1 MSNTITIEL
10 CAEDRARLDRLTAAL
25 ERKACDKCVEQALAA
40 MATSKQATEPDPVT
54 QQLAATLAKATEAAQ
69 PVQDAAEAAEDKT
82 LATTPQEEETTTAEP
97 QPAEAAPDAPPVK
110 LEDIRK
116 KVIELAASGNTA
128 KASAVMQGY
137 GVTKVSD
144 LPADKYAEVLDKL
157 NALEG

>member
-1 MSNTITIEL
+1 MSNTITLEL
-10 CAEDRARLDRLTAAL
+10 CAEDRARLDRLAAAL

-40 MATSKQATEPDPVT
+40 MAASKQAPEPDPVT
-54 QQLAATLAKATEAAQ
+54 QQLADTLARATEAAQ
-69 PVQDAAEAAEDKT
+69 PVQDAAGAAEDEALT
-82 LATTPQEEETTTAEP
+82 TTPQEEETPAAEA
-97 QPAEAAPDAPPVK
+97 QPSEAAPDVPPVK

-116 KVIELAASGNTA
+116 RVIALAASGNTP
-128 KASAVMQGY
+128 KVRTVMQGY

>member
-10 CAEDRARLDRLTAAL
+10 CAEDRARLDRLNDLL
-25 ERKACDKCVEQALAA
+25 EKRVTQASII
-40 MATSKQATEPDPVT
+40 MAEEYGTDGHDPVT

-69 PVQDAAEAAEDKT
+69 PVQDAAGAAEDET
-82 LATTPQEEETTTAEP
+82 LTTTPQEEETPAAEA
-97 QPAEAAPDAPPVK
+97 QPSEAAPDVPPVK

-116 KVIELAASGNTA
+116 RVIALAASGNTP
-128 KASAVMQGY
+128 KVRTVMQGY